1 MTGGQG
7 SPSDERA
14 WAAIIRLRQGLDYAL
29 GRIIDMTAQQT
40 DFDQAFSNL
49 SSAVGTL
56 ITDFQQL
63 NTKIQNLPP
72 SGPSPAQVQEI
83 QTLSAQVQAALPA
96 SSPVAPTVPSPSPVE
111 TVARTEYTF
120 DGDPTTVD
128 AATWPLA
135 PDKTPEGKPL
145 YYYAGD
151 TAPGDA
157 RGDGQ
162 GGGIW
167 HIYHAP
173 VTPPTPAA
181 ASAPTL

>member
-1 MTGGQG
+1 MNEWHG
-7 SPSDERA
+7 PSMSAWLITQENLNYLLERE
-14 WAAIIRLRQGLDYAL
+14 R
-29 GRIIDMTAQQT
+29 DMTAQQT
-40 DFDQAFSNL
+40 DFDQAFSDL

-56 ITDFQQL
+56 ITDFGDL
-63 NTKIQNLPP
+63 NTKIQSLPP
-72 SGPSPAQVQEI
+72 SGPSPAQVQELKD
-83 QTLSAQVQAALPA
+83 LSGKVQAALPA
-96 SSPVAPTVPSPSPVE
+96 APVAPTVPSPSPVE

-181 ASAPTL
+181 VSAPTL